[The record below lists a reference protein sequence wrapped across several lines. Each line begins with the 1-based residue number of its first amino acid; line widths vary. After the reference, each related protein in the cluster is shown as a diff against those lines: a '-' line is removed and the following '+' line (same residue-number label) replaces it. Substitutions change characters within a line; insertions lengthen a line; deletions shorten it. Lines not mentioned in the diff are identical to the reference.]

1 MIVVFGSLN
10 VDLVMAVPALPRP
23 GETVLCPGYLLKPGG
38 KGANQAVAARRA
50 GAEVAMAGRI
60 GEDDFGRVLRA
71 VLDGEGIDA
80 DAVAPCARP
89 TGCAA
94 ICVDAGGENAIAV
107 ASGANLDAAADQVPD
122 RLLGPGATVLMQME
136 VPAAQNW
143 ALVRRARGRGA
154 RTILNAAPAAAVPDE
169 VLSALDLLVVNGI
182 EVVEVARRAGIAAA
196 DEVALARAVAA
207 RHATTVVVTRG
218 RAGAVAA
225 LPDGAVWTVG
235 VLPVAAVDTTGAGDA
250 FCGVLAA
257 SLDAGHPLPA
267 ALARA
272 AVGAGLACTAL
283 GAQESLPHAAVI
295 DARLA
300 DLPAPSLL
308 T

>member
-10 VDLVMAVPALPRP
+10 VDLVMTVPALPRP
-23 GETVLCPGYLLKPGG
+23 GETVLCPGYVLKPGG

-50 GAEVAMAGRI
+50 GAGVALAGRI

-71 VLDGEGIDA
+71 VLEGEGIDA
-80 DAVAPCARP
+80 AAVAVCDRP

-94 ICVDAGGENAIAV
+94 ICVDAGGENAITV
-107 ASGANLDAAADQVPD
+107 ASGANLAATADQVAD

-136 VPAAQNW
+136 VPAGENW
-143 ALVRRARGRGA
+143 ALVRRAHARGA
-154 RTILNAAPAAAVPDE
+154 RTILNAAPAAAVPDD
-169 VLSALDLLVVNGI
+169 VLAVLDLLVVNGI
-182 EVVEVARRAGIAAA
+182 EVVDVAGRAGISEA
-196 DEVALARAVAA
+196 DEVELARAVAA
-207 RHATTVVVTRG
+207 RYATTVVVTRG

-225 LPDGAVWTVG
+225 LPGGETWAVG

-257 SLDAGHPLPA
+257 ALDAGHPLPA
-267 ALARA
+267 SLARA
-272 AVGAGLACTAL
+272 SVGAGLACTAL
-283 GAQESLPHAAVI
+283 GAQESLPRAAAI

-300 DLPAPSLL
+300 DLPAPKLL

>member
-23 GETVLCPGYLLKPGG
+23 GETVLCPSYLLKPGG

-50 GAEVAMAGRI
+50 GAGVAMAGRI

-80 DAVAPCARP
+80 AAVAACGRP

-136 VPAAQNW
+136 VPAAENW

-182 EVVEVARRAGIAAA
+182 EVVEVARRAGIVAA

-207 RHATTVVVTRG
+207 RYATTVVVTRG

-267 ALARA
+267 ALARG

-283 GAQESLPHAAVI
+283 GAQESLPHAAAI
-295 DARLA
+295 DARLP